1 MLLFSIIFKYE
12 SVIICSEGTLAIVN
26 NFDYVKPKSLK
37 GALRIFKQYK
47 APVILAGGTDL
58 LEMLKTGSVVPDVVI
73 DIKGLDVLKRITYKD
88 GVLFIGA
95 CVTYTELIES
105 KIIKRRCPV
114 IMEMAKQVAS
124 MGVRN
129 RGTMAGNICSAVPC
143 ADSSP
148 VLLAYDAQ
156 ILTKSAQG
164 ERSIPAEEWFVGS
177 RKTALN
183 KGEIVRGI
191 SIKLEE
197 KPHGAAFV
205 KLGRY
210 DGEDLAQVNLVA
222 LALPDKTFK
231 IVFGSV
237 APVPLRARKIEG
249 ILNGN
254 ELSKELLEKAKTLVE
269 SEIKPISDVRAS
281 KEYRLHMAKVM
292 LEMGLEAAIK
302 RLTGKKPVYG
312 TKLL

>member
-1 MLLFSIIFKYE
+1 M
-12 SVIICSEGTLAIVN
+12 AIVN
-26 NFDYVKPKSLK
+26 NFDYIKPKSLK
-37 GALRIFKQYK
+37 GALRVFKQYK

-58 LEMLKTGSVVPDVVI
+58 LEMLKTGTVVPDVVI
-73 DIKGLDVLKRITYKD
+73 DVKGLDVLKRITYKD

-95 CVTYTELIES
+95 CVTYSELIES

-129 RGTMAGNICSAVPC
+129 RGTMVGNICSAVPC

-148 VLLAYDAQ
+148 VLLAYDAK
-156 ILTKSAQG
+156 ILTKSSQG

-191 SIKLEE
+191 TMNIDE
-197 KPHGAAFV
+197 KPIGASFV

-210 DGEDLAQVNLVA
+210 DGEDLAQVNLVT
-222 LALPDKTFK
+222 LAMQDKTYK

-237 APVPLRARKIEG
+237 APVPLRARKIEAL
-249 ILNGN
+249 LNGHDM
-254 ELSKELLEKAKTLVE
+254 SKDLLEKAQALVE

-292 LEMGLEAAIK
+292 LEIGLDAATR
-302 RLTGKKPVYG
+302 RLTGKKPAYG